1 VVSGIQSCANFFAV
15 DLTMQDET
23 SAAKPPTLPSDEEQA
38 NQVPSPRTATTVSP
52 TTDSHF
58 AMQKSDSGIGPH
70 IARLVAAY
78 EQSDIAKELGQSL
91 ASTAA
96 SSQAQLET
104 LGTFKRASLWGQFRI
119 LSGRSFKNLYRNPM
133 LMLTHYAVSLVLGS
147 RLTKA
152 GKTNKC

>member
-1 VVSGIQSCANFFAV
+1 
-15 DLTMQDET
+15 MQDDA
-23 SAAKPPTLPSDEEQA
+23 SVANAPTLPSDEEQA
-38 NQVPSPRTATTVSP
+38 NQVPSPRTVTTVSP

-91 ASTAA
+91 ASSGA
-96 SSQAQLET
+96 SPQAQLET
-104 LGTFKRASLWGQFRI
+104 LGTFKRASLWGQFKI

-133 LMLTHYAVSLVLGS
+133 LMLTHYAVSLVLGGK
-147 RLTKA
+147 LTVARKR
-152 GKTNKC
+152 NDC